1 MKHLINFLFCH
12 SWPSIMVRPILY
24 IYIYISIYA
33 VISKSQETLGTHC
46 AFFLLKYIA
55 HRFMLTDLENITICV
70 HVSMIRFL
78 LTSS

>member
-1 MKHLINFLFCH
+1 MKHFINYLFCH
-12 SWPSIMVRPILY
+12 SWPSIMVRPIL
-24 IYIYISIYA
+24 YIYISIYA